1 MPYKESPA
9 AKNSV
14 AYEIL
19 KILGDKNWFFNN
31 RIPKKVIKEK
41 MIISI
46 SEK

>member
-19 KILGDKNWFFNN
+19 KILGDKNWLFNN

-41 MIISI
+41 IKTKIN
-46 SEK
+46 